1 MSDAARFDPGELLGV
16 LARTGVRFVLIG
28 GWAAVLQGSPTT
40 TVDVD
45 ICYERTPANLERLAT
60 ALAVLDVRLRGFPP
74 DLPFAID
81 ARALRS
87 GAMFTLTTRVGDLD
101 LLGAPA
107 GVQGYE
113 DLARSAVAL
122 DLDGATI
129 LVASV
134 EDLIRMKRAAGRP
147 KDLVELEIPGAL
159 LDELRREP

>member
-147 KDLVELEIPGAL
+147 KDLVELEILGAL